1 MNLNVLQ
8 MMLTVGLVLGTLEVI
23 VLCLTM
29 NLGWE
34 VVLQT
39 HHVLHLLL
47 VVYDQVTKQ
56 PVLHKTI
63 ITEEIVLGIQ
73 DQIVPPSI
81 VMKQDV
87 VVRQVVIYLVIVV
100 ALVSMTKVL
109 VTA

>member
-1 MNLNVLQ
+1 

-23 VLCLTM
+23 VQHLIM
-29 NLGWE
+29 NLEWA

-39 HHVLHLLL
+39 HHAPLLLL
-47 VVYDQVTKQ
+47 VVLVQVTKR

-73 DQIVPPSI
+73 DQIVQLLI

-87 VVRQVVIYLVIVV
+87 VVKQVVIYLVIVV

>member
-1 MNLNVLQ
+1 MHGQ
-8 MMLTVGLVLGTLEVI
+8 LEVI
-23 VLCLTM
+23 AQHLIM
-29 NLGWE
+29 NLEWA

-39 HHVLHLLL
+39 HHVLLLLL

-63 ITEEIVLGIQ
+63 TTEEIVLGIQ
-73 DQIVPPSI
+73 DQIVQLLI